1 MIYSFLMKNWWKI
14 QRKSSALWINYWE
27 QCIAVNTEA
36 TPPLLWQL
44 GDPRQQGWDCAFCQF
59 IQCRRKHTSS
69 RHIRLWRMLIQLLK
83 FSQNVI
89 SFTGSTLLGTLS
101 VCLRWALMAAI
112 RRHSACC
119 WNVFLSSTSHM
130 NLSSSI
136 NISTFRLPAFHLY
149 REQQK
154 HRAPLW
160 LTPGDYT
167 NEDRGCWHHLS
178 WSYTPRNKVS
188 MEDK

>member
-14 QRKSSALWINYWE
+14 QRKSSALWINYQE

-36 TPPLLWQL
+36 TPPLLWQP
-44 GDPRQQGWDCAFCQF
+44 GDLRRQGWDCAFCQL
-59 IQCRRKHTSS
+59 IQCRENIHHLGTLDFEERSHSF
-69 RHIRLWRMLIQLLK
+69 LK

-89 SFTGSTLLGTLS
+89 SFTGSPLLGTIS
-101 VCLRWALMAAI
+101 VCLRQALTVAI

-119 WNVFLSSTSHM
+119 WNVLQSSTSHM

-167 NEDRGCWHHLS
+167 NEDRGCWHPPFLVV
-178 WSYTPRNKVS
+178 YV
-188 MEDK
+188 